1 MIAYV
6 FWHWK
11 KREIAT
17 EDYEKRQ
24 GDFHAALAASP
35 PAGFLRSFCAG
46 VARLP
51 WTGTTAAYGVLAER
65 VLPYEDWYLVEDFAA
80 LGFLNEGAVSGSRSK
95 PHDAAAAAAED
106 GAGALYALRLGDAE
120 TQRKYALWFSKPGGM
135 SYAECYA
142 ELEPVIT
149 GSGGVLWVRL
159 MALGPAREL
168 CALTEEPLTLP
179 AAFEAIQTPL
189 RRVWPLP

>member
-1 MIAYV
+1 VIAYV

-65 VLPYEDWYLVEDFAA
+65 VLPY
-80 LGFLNEGAVSGSRSK
+80 GEGERVQG
-95 PHDAAAAAAED
+95 
-106 GAGALYALRLGDAE
+106 
-120 TQRKYALWFSKPGGM
+120 W
-135 SYAECYA
+135 
-142 ELEPVIT
+142 
-149 GSGGVLWVRL
+149 
-159 MALGPAREL
+159 
-168 CALTEEPLTLP
+168 TEASP
-179 AAFEAIQTPL
+179 
-189 RRVWPLP
+189 